1 MRESRNAHRGV
12 LVWFTGLPGSG
23 KSTLAHGLEHTLFAR
38 QCSTY
43 VLDGDNVRH
52 GLCRDLG
59 FSPPDRAENIRRIG
73 EVAGLFIDAGMI
85 VLAAFVSP
93 ARSER
98 EKVRKLVGA
107 DRFIE
112 VYCRCPVEICES
124 RDEKGNYAKARAGL
138 IPDFTGI
145 SAPYQE
151 PEHPDLTI
159 DTNRTDPETA
169 IATLLALMQQR
180 GMFARNEQSRV

>member
-1 MRESRNAHRGV
+1 MRESRNAHRGA

-23 KSTLAHGLEHTLFAR
+23 KSTLAHGLEQALFAR
-38 QCSTY
+38 RCSTY

-59 FSPPDRAENIRRIG
+59 FSAPDRVENIRRIG
-73 EVAGLFIDAGMI
+73 EVANLFLDAGMI

-93 ARSER
+93 ALSER

-124 RDEKGNYAKARAGL
+124 RDEKGNYAKARAGR
-138 IPDFTGI
+138 IPNFTGV
-145 SAPYQE
+145 SAPYEE
-151 PEHPDLTI
+151 PEHPDLII
-159 DTNRTDPETA
+159 DTNRTDPATA
-169 IATLLALMQQR
+169 IAALFALLQQK
-180 GMFARNEQSRV
+180 GILTPDEINHV